1 SVRRLEARGDR
12 KTLLVSE
19 GSGRGAYGVDNWL
32 TKLGVLGQQPHEKRI
47 PGAVFRLGERQ
58 IALLLRH
65 LWASAGIVSDRSS
78 IILLP
83 TASPGLACDVAAL
96 LLRLGVVARVR
107 AAKHGRVRTTV
118 TVDVSGPAAQLRF
131 LETVGGFGP
140 LAGPVAR
147 LATSVAAG
155 RRIG

>member
-1 SVRRLEARGDR
+1 
-12 KTLLVSE
+12 
-19 GSGRGAYGVDNWL
+19 
-32 TKLGVLGQQPHEKRI
+32 
-47 PGAVFRLGERQ
+47 
-58 IALLLRH
+58 
-65 LWASAGIVSDRSS
+65 RSS

-83 TASPGLACDVAAL
+83 TASPGLARDVAAL

-155 RRIG
+155 RRIGAQQEAFEPVSAVEVPALQPEPELAALRVATAPAPRPESAPRPADQA